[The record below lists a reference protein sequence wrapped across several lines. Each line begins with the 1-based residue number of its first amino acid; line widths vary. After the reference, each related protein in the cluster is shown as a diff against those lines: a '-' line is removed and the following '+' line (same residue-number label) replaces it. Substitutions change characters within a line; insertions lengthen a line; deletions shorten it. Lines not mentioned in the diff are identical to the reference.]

1 MPTPSRHRAF
11 AAGESDAIVE
21 FLTRLSLKPG
31 EFRRDVVRLAS
42 EVFGLHRS
50 IFWLIDERGEIYDP
64 VLHGVEQQAIEAYV
78 SERHYRT
85 DVFHPHNLDMR
96 ALVGRNVLRVE
107 DLLSRDRFESS
118 PYYQRFL
125 ARHQVSTLLSVFFAK
140 NGRLYGGLGVPRQ
153 ANEPS
158 FSKRDVRLLEAVAG
172 QIAQVLAITQDLASA
187 HRRALCFESFA
198 ESASTG
204 LALLDDHGAV
214 LYANPAAARICAG
227 MQAGTS
233 SSVPVEDFV
242 RRLLEHHPRTW
253 QDGFTSLT
261 LSATL
266 ERWRV
271 RLVPAVESG
280 DGRFPCT
287 YALSIES
294 ADIWG
299 RRPVAQPVPEVALTA
314 RERTILELLVAGYT
328 NQRIADELVISV
340 HTVKKHVQHLFGK
353 FGVRNRTSLCFAV
366 GALGA

>member
-1 MPTPSRHRAF
+1 MQTSSGHGAF
-11 AAGESDAIVE
+11 AADERDAVVE

-42 EVFGLHRS
+42 EVFGLRRS

-96 ALVGRNVLRVE
+96 ALIGRNVLRVE
-107 DLLSRDRFESS
+107 DLLSRDSFESS

-125 ARHQVSTLLSVFFAK
+125 ARHQVSRLLSVFFVK
-140 NGRLYGGLGVPRQ
+140 GGRLYGGLGVPRQ

-158 FSKRDVRLLEAVAG
+158 FSKRDVRVLEAVAG
-172 QIAQVLAITQDLASA
+172 QIAEVLAITEDLASA

-198 ESASTG
+198 ESASVG

-214 LYANPAAARICAG
+214 LYANPTAARMCAG
-227 MQAGTS
+227 MQAGMS
-233 SSVPVEDFV
+233 SSTPVEDFV
-242 RRLLEHHPRTW
+242 GRLLEHHPRTW
-253 QDGFTSLT
+253 RDGFASLT

-271 RLVPAVESG
+271 RLAPAVESG

-294 ADIWG
+294 AELCG
-299 RRPVAQPVPEVALTA
+299 RDRVARPAPRVALTA
-314 RERTILELLVAGYT
+314 RERTILELLVAGHT
-328 NQRIADELVISV
+328 NQQIADELVISV

-353 FGVRNRTSLCFAV
+353 FGVTNRTRLCFAV
-366 GALGA
+366 GARVE